1 MNKRESIG
9 LERRLSNLVVVVGE
23 ELLLS
28 LKELVVLLVVDEPQ
42 LVGVLRE
49 RLDKAAE
56 LLLGVL
62 GAHVQVLRVLEEDAQ
77 VGVVSEGRMSGET
90 REEHFVDL
98 HRLLEYRQVLTFW
111 FIDLH
116 Y

>member
-9 LERRLSNLVVVVGE
+9 LETRLSNLIVVVSE
-23 ELLLS
+23 ELLLT
-28 LKELVVLLVVDEPQ
+28 LEELVVLLVVDEPQ

-77 VGVVSEGRMSGET
+77 VGVVSESRVSGET

-98 HRLLEYRQVLTFW
+98 HRLLEYRQVLAFW
-111 FIDLH
+111 IIDLH